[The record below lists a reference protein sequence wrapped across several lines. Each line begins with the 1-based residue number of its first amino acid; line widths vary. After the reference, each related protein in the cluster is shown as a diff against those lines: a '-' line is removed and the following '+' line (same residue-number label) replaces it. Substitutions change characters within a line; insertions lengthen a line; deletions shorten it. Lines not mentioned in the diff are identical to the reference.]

1 MSQKPNKEKS
11 TNTPKEVVNWE
22 PITLMQPSIKIELYY
37 EYSSIDRHHCFGIV
51 TENLNN
57 SAFYKNYIQWIWF
70 HIGFNLKYENARIY
84 PQKVGKLLYS
94 YKFCNDAERQGK
106 MIADRIKSYGLA
118 GLIKKIRKSIAT
130 NTTTK

>member
-1 MSQKPNKEKS
+1 MKRP
-11 TNTPKEVVNWE
+11 TNIPTR
-22 PITLMQPSIKIELYY
+22 SIKIELYH
-37 EYSSIDRHHCFGIV
+37 EYNEVDSCHCFGIV
-51 TENLNN
+51 TENLTN
-57 SAFYKNYIQWIWF
+57 SAFNKNYIQWIWF

-84 PQKVGKLLYS
+84 PYKVGKLLYS